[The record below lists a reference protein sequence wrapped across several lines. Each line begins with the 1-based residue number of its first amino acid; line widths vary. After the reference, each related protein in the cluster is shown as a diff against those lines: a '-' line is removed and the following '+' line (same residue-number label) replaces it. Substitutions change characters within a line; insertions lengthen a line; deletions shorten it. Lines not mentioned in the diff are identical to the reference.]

1 MNLTKKINR
10 KKGSPEINNSSTSSS
25 NLFARVARPPK
36 SLTTETECAI
46 KQRRKLS
53 SNADQ
58 VRERPLILSLSQQN
72 FDSFFNCSFC
82 CHYRYRCCFG
92 AVRREPGYVVCLF
105 VCLFVLNGLLYN
117 SQEVFRGDIT
127 SLLILQITNFRTMN
141 HQSTFHNFFT

>member
-36 SLTTETECAI
+36 SPTTETECAI

-72 FDSFFNCSFC
+72 FASFFNCSFC

-105 VCLFVLNGLLYN
+105 VCLF
-117 SQEVFRGDIT
+117 
-127 SLLILQITNFRTMN
+127 
-141 HQSTFHNFFT
+141 

>member
-53 SNADQ
+53 SNAVQ
-58 VRERPLILSLSQQN
+58 VRERSLILSFS
-72 FDSFFNCSFC
+72 
-82 CHYRYRCCFG
+82 
-92 AVRREPGYVVCLF
+92 
-105 VCLFVLNGLLYN
+105 
-117 SQEVFRGDIT
+117 
-127 SLLILQITNFRTMN
+127 
-141 HQSTFHNFFT
+141 